1 MTRRLVFV
9 ALALA
14 LAFGA
19 ASFAVSLART
29 ALSPLNT
36 GPAAT
41 QSFAVEP
48 GETLGSI
55 AARLEAEGILRSA
68 TAFKALTRWRAE
80 ESALQVGE
88 YALAPSLSADEILAT
103 IVNGRVVTYTV
114 SIPEGFTMLQI
125 AERVAAA
132 ELAEASAFLEVT
144 RSAEVAA
151 KLGVEGNTL
160 EGYLFPET
168 YRIPRGL
175 PATEVVRIL
184 TREFQRAW
192 KKVEAAAAKRNMS
205 MRDVIIL
212 ASIVE
217 KETAA
222 PKERPRIASVF
233 HNRLEKNIRL
243 ATDPTVIYGIAN
255 FDGNLKRRH
264 LEDPSN
270 PYNTY
275 KHPGLPPGPI
285 SNPGEAALIAVV
297 EPEDSDYL
305 FFVSKNDGTHI
316 FSKTYAEHE
325 RAVDYYQRRRRSR

>member
-1 MTRRLVFV
+1 MRWRLFFV
-9 ALALA
+9 ALVLTLAAGALVLERFA
-14 LAFGA
+14 ERLEPANASGSPQLFTVARGSTLADICR
-19 ASFAVSLART
+19 S
-29 ALSPLNT
+29 
-36 GPAAT
+36 
-41 QSFAVEP
+41 
-48 GETLGSI
+48 
-55 AARLEAEGILRSA
+55 LEAEGLVRSA
-68 TAFKALTRWRAE
+68 LVTEWVGRLDARQVTLRAGEYEVSPAWTPREILTHLSEGPTKTYEVVLPEGLRAE
-80 ESALQVGE
+80 QIAGRLESAGLVSSKQFLALVRDPEFVLSLGLEGE
-88 YALAPSLSADEILAT
+88 
-103 IVNGRVVTYTV
+103 
-114 SIPEGFTMLQI
+114 
-125 AERVAAA
+125 
-132 ELAEASAFLEVT
+132 
-144 RSAEVAA
+144 
-151 KLGVEGNTL
+151 TL

-175 PATEVVRIL
+175 PAAEVVRIL

-285 SNPGEAALIAVV
+285 SNPGEAALLAVV

-305 FFVSKNDGTHI
+305 FFVSKNDGTHV

>member
-1 MTRRLVFV
+1 MARVLVDEFHRV
-9 ALALA
+9 WTEIAPLAK
-14 LAFGA
+14 
-19 ASFAVSLART
+19 ARDF
-29 ALSPLNT
+29 SM
-36 GPAAT
+36 
-41 QSFAVEP
+41 Q
-48 GETLGSI
+48 ET
-55 AARLEAEGILRSA
+55 
-68 TAFKALTRWRAE
+68 
-80 ESALQVGE
+80 
-88 YALAPSLSADEILAT
+88 
-103 IVNGRVVTYTV
+103 VT
-114 SIPEGFTMLQI
+114 
-125 AERVAAA
+125 
-132 ELAEASAFLEVT
+132 
-144 RSAEVAA
+144 
-151 KLGVEGNTL
+151 
-160 EGYLFPET
+160 
-168 YRIPRGL
+168 
-175 PATEVVRIL
+175 
-184 TREFQRAW
+184 
-192 KKVEAAAAKRNMS
+192 
-205 MRDVIIL
+205 L

-285 SNPGEAALIAVV
+285 SNPGEAALLAVV

-305 FFVSKNDGTHI
+305 FFVSKNDGTHV